1 PAESAALYASA
12 DISGTLQP
20 GECYIV
26 KGSQAYIGPVAVPCS
41 HLARAATAKVWR
53 YPCHGPADVD
63 ILHARQPPAGMALPR
78 VSFAGNAMVLSKWG
92 DVNKKWAGG
101 DLDGDLNFAS
111 SPVCFLDALVRL
123 IQDTA
128 PYVDAQ
134 DFEAMEAEVLS
145 EIHNRKVAFEH
156 ADVEARGEEYIKFF
170 LEMKTPRLRG
180 IACRL
185 AERAAS
191 RVIDA
196 MLIGDEARVQE
207 NLPTAL
213 KMIALAHKAMDAPK
227 KYDIDDFI
235 ALCRVWKKRA
245 HLMLFLPRV
254 LVVLGKEW
262 SFSTA
267 GVLEQGPPG
276 CMLRKG
282 VVPTSKTVLGALR
295 AFPRLVEPFP
305 EGQPAKKPDWRRLH
319 LEE

>member
-26 KGSQAYIGPVAVPCS
+26 KGSQAYIGPVA
-41 HLARAATAKVWR
+41 VWR

-156 ADVEARGEEYIKFF
+156 ADVEAR
-170 LEMKTPRLRG
+170 
-180 IACRL
+180 
-185 AERAAS
+185 
-191 RVIDA
+191 
-196 MLIGDEARVQE
+196 GDEARVQE

-319 LEE
+319 LEEAKKDAFH